1 MRTLNIKSVQFMK
14 VVTLPKIT
22 LIGIEVK
29 AHWKELHQKM
39 PEAWEQLFTRKEE
52 LTNRTTDTYTEISVN
67 VKDEIYTQIV
77 GSEVKAGQPVPAG
90 MTSLQIPKQSY
101 LHFHHNG
108 QLTEITGS
116 FGKMYQWAEN
126 NHLAADEFKIDRGY
140 LPGLPDSP
148 HDLYIKIV
156 K

>member
-1 MRTLNIKSVQFMK
+1 MK
-14 VVTLPKIT
+14 VVTLPEIT

-29 AHWKELHQKM
+29 AHWKELHQKI
-39 PEAWEQLFTRKEE
+39 PTAWEQLFTRKEE

-67 VKDEIYTQIV
+67 VKDEIYTQLV
-77 GSEVKAGQPVPAG
+77 GAEVKTGQPVPAG

-101 LHFHHNG
+101 LHFHHTG
-108 QLTEITGS
+108 PLTEIAES
-116 FGKMYQWAEN
+116 FGNMYQWAEEN
-126 NHLAADEFKIDRGY
+126 GITTGEFKIDRGY

>member
-1 MRTLNIKSVQFMK
+1 MK

-39 PEAWEQLFTRKEE
+39 PEAWEKLFTRKGE
-52 LTNRTTDTYTEISVN
+52 LSNRTTDTYTEISAN
-67 VKDEIYTQIV
+67 VMDEIYTQIV
-77 GSEVKAGQPVPAG
+77 GAEVEPGRPVPAG

-101 LHFHHNG
+101 LHFHHTG
-108 QLTEITGS
+108 PLTEIAGS
-116 FGKMYQWAEN
+116 FGKMYRWAEEN
-126 NHLAADEFKIDRGY
+126 RIAADEFKIDRGY

-148 HDLYIKIV
+148 HDLYIKV
-156 K
+156 VQ

>member
-1 MRTLNIKSVQFMK
+1 MK
-14 VVTLPKIT
+14 VVTLPEIT

-77 GSEVKAGQPVPAG
+77 GAEVKAGQPVPSG
-90 MTSLQIPKQSY
+90 MTSLQIPKQTY

-108 QLTEITGS
+108 ALAQIADS
-116 FGKMYQWAEN
+116 YGKMYDY
-126 NHLAADEFKIDRGY
+126 ADKSDLITNEFKIDRGY

-148 HDLYIKIV
+148 HDLYIKVV

>member
-1 MRTLNIKSVQFMK
+1 MK

-29 AHWKELHQKM
+29 AHWKELHQKI
-39 PEAWEQLFTRKEE
+39 PAAWNKLFTRKVE
-52 LTNRTTDTYTEISVN
+52 LSNRTTDSYTEVSAN
-67 VKDEIYTQIV
+67 VTGKIYTQIV
-77 GSEVKAGQPVPAG
+77 GAEVKAGQPIPVG

-101 LHFHHNG
+101 LHFHHTRA
-108 QLTEITGS
+108 LSEIADS
-116 FGKMYQWAEN
+116 FGKMYQWAEEN
-126 NHLAADEFKIDRGY
+126 GITTDEFKIDRGY

-148 HDLYIKIV
+148 HDLYIKVV